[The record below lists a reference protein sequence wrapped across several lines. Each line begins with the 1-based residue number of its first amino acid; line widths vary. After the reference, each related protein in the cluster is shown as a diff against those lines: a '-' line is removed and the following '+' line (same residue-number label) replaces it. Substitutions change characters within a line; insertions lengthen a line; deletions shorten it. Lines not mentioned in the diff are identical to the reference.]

1 MKDIYLYD
9 DYRLLFFRKK
19 IKFFFSYTKSK
30 TFFSLINKNYEKY
43 RFFIMTFYLTKE
55 INEFLASL
63 LSCILMREFSEIF
76 LNIVEYS

>member
-1 MKDIYLYD
+1 
-9 DYRLLFFRKK
+9 
-19 IKFFFSYTKSK
+19 
-30 TFFSLINKNYEKY
+30 
-43 RFFIMTFYLTKE
+43 MTFYLTKE